1 VSPGATPKEITSA
14 YRKLALVH
22 HPDKGGSNEKFQEIN
37 EAYEN
42 LMKEVSKSKPRREF
56 KFTPGADHF
65 KEFEE
70 FLREMERD
78 LNDIGEDLN
87 DRQKALAEEAIQN
100 TQQNPYSDWKEKF
113 RKSSGDDFTA
123 FLIKMSSAIEEA
135 RRKKGENF
143 SSEGKP
149 FSTSGDRIAQ
159 LEAEIKYHEEYM
171 LKTSCEE
178 EKQKCRKIIDNAKK

>member
-1 VSPGATPKEITSA
+1 VSPGATPKEITNA
-14 YRKLALVH
+14 YRKLALIH
-22 HPDKGGSNEKFQEIN
+22 HPDKGGSNEKFQEIS

-78 LNDIGEDLN
+78 LDNIEKDLNDIGEDLN
-87 DRQKALAEEAIQN
+87 N
-100 TQQNPYSDWKEKF
+100 SPYSDWKEKF

-123 FLIKMSSAIEEA
+123 FLLKMN
-135 RRKKGENF
+135 G
-143 SSEGKP
+143 EGKP
-149 FSTSGDRIAQ
+149 FSTSGDGIAQ

-178 EKQKCRKIIDNAKK
+178 NA